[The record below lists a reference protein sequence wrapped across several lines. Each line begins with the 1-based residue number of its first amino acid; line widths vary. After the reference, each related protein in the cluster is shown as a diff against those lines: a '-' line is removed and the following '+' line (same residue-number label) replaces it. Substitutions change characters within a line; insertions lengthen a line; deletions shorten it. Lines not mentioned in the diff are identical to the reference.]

1 MTNVSLNRTL
11 EGDVLYKIIS
21 GELFRTECFTVL
33 VKVGDIFKTPDVESR
48 EVPELD
54 KMEVFVMV
62 AVVGAITVAPGS
74 CSSELDRRCWLNVC
88 WMSFFFSFFHFL
100 RFILIRLSEHIS
112 GPKENANGF
121 PSI

>member
-33 VKVGDIFKTPDVESR
+33 VKVGDSFKTPDVESR

-74 CSSELDRRCWLNVC
+74 CSSEFDRRCWLNVC

-100 RFILIRLSEHIS
+100 RFILIRSSEHT
-112 GPKENANGF
+112 
-121 PSI
+121 